1 MYEIYENFVQLGFCS
16 EIAYK
21 MAKDISDGWKIKPIS
36 RILTNT
42 EQSKQYD
49 INVYA
54 KIHKDNVKCGDKR
67 KYNCVDDSP
76 LY

>member
-1 MYEIYENFVQLGFCS
+1 MYEIYENFMQLGFCS

-36 RILTNT
+36 RFLTNT

-49 INVYA
+49 ITHTIA
-54 KIHKDNVKCGDKR
+54 ER
-67 KYNCVDDSP
+67 
-76 LY
+76 